1 MAGAALGDAASG
13 ARLPNGHGAGVPAAM
28 DTAKRALVTGA
39 ASGIGA
45 AIAAALRAAGWS
57 VVGLDRSPV
66 SGDSA
71 PTAPVLHHIQVDLT
85 DDTALRA
92 ALRGV
97 GPVDAVVHAAGF
109 MRTAPL
115 GHLNP
120 DDGEAMWRIHVRAA
134 EVLVDALAPALP
146 DGARVVLVGSRT
158 ANGAA
163 GRSQYAATKAALT
176 GMARSWAVEL
186 APRGITVNVIA
197 PGATDTPMLRDPAR
211 EGTPPRLPPMGRFVR
226 PDEIGA
232 VAAFLLGPGA
242 GAITGQQLVVC
253 GGASL

>member
-1 MAGAALGDAASG
+1 MAGAMMDGPSPAVLPGTAAQAPS
-13 ARLPNGHGAGVPAAM
+13 VPA
-28 DTAKRALVTGA
+28 RALVTGA

-57 VVGLDRSPV
+57 VVGLDRSPADCGLACDHV
-66 SGDSA
+66 
-71 PTAPVLHHIQVDLT
+71 QVDLT
-85 DDTALRA
+85 DDVALRA
-92 ALRGV
+92 ALRRV
-97 GPVDAVVHAAGF
+97 GAVDAVVHAAGF

-115 GHLNP
+115 GQLDP
-120 DDGEAMWRIHVRAA
+120 ADGEAMWRIHVRAA
-134 EVLVDALAPALP
+134 EVLVDALAPTLP
-146 DGARVVLVGSRT
+146 DGARIVLVGSRT

-163 GRSQYAATKAALT
+163 GRSQYAATKAALN
-176 GMARSWAVEL
+176 GMARSWAAEL

-211 EGTPPRLPPMGRFVR
+211 SGTPPRLPPLGRFVR
-226 PDEIGA
+226 PEEIGA

-242 GAITGQQLVVC
+242 GAITGQQIIVC